1 VSRLEWTGSVY
12 VCVYGHGELSR
23 FGNHVRAVEIGSGSE
38 IGDVF
43 DRDRD
48 GK

>member
-1 VSRLEWTGSVY
+1 VSRLEWSGSVY
-12 VCVYGHGELSR
+12 VYGHGEMSR
-23 FGNHVRAVEIGSGSE
+23 FGDHVSAVEIGSESE